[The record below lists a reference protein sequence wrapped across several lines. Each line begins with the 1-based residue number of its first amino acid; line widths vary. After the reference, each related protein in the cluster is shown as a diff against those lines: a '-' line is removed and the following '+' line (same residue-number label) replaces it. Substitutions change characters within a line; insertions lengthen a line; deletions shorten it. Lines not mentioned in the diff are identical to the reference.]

1 MVTRTFRRHRG
12 ARYMRNRFPWLLSL
26 LFAVLLLHSGVDAQK
41 GSSGD
46 GSVYA
51 PVPDFSGLQWI
62 DGNRFL
68 AVHDAKNPKELE
80 GFARVSMVWLPSG
93 LDGIRRKT
101 LEIAWPEP
109 QGPSSDLESIARIPG
124 TDRFL
129 LVESGGSS
137 SKKTQFKRGFLVE
150 LKGDRLEMLGFLE
163 LPDVENIEGSAIVK
177 TVNGLIFIWAERSPG
192 KKSTTVSWAKIDP
205 EKLSLGE
212 VFETV
217 YRPAGFTG
225 KNWRPVSALDID
237 SSGVVYVASG
247 YDTDDDAG
255 PFASVIWRIGR
266 IDGDAPLSKMLSF
279 DRKPELIARVDGVKI
294 EALTVVERE
303 GKYELFY
310 GYDDEYFGGGLRRI
324 ALRNPNGR

>member
-1 MVTRTFRRHRG
+1 
-12 ARYMRNRFPWLLSL
+12 MRNRVLWIGSA
-26 LFAVLLLHSGVDAQK
+26 LFVMLLLHTGVDGQTRGAA
-41 GSSGD
+41 D

-51 PVPDFSGLQWI
+51 TVPDFSGLQWI
-62 DGNRFL
+62 EGDRFL
-68 AVHDAKNPKELE
+68 AVHDAKNPKEVE

-101 LEIAWPEP
+101 LEVAWPEP

-129 LVESGGSS
+129 LLESGGSS
-137 SKKTQFKRGFLVE
+137 SKKKQFKRGFLVE
-150 LKGDRLEMLGFLE
+150 LNGERLEMLGFLE
-163 LPDVENIEGSAIVK
+163 LPDVKNIEGSAIVN
-177 TVNGLIFIWAERSPG
+177 TVHGLVFLWAERSPG
-192 KKSTTVSWAKIDP
+192 KKSTTVSWAPLDT

-217 YRPAGFTG
+217 YKPAGFTG
-225 KNWRPVSALDID
+225 ENWRPVSALEID
-237 SSGVVYVASG
+237 SSGVVYAASG
-247 YDTDDDAG
+247 YDTDDDSG

-266 IDGDAPLSKMLSF
+266 IDRGASLAKMFSL
-279 DRKPELIARVDGVKI
+279 DPKPEFVAQVDGVKI

-310 GYDDEYFGGGLRRI
+310 GYDDEYFGGGLRKI
-324 ALRNPNGR
+324 VLKNPNGR

>member
-1 MVTRTFRRHRG
+1 MRNGILWIGSALLAILLLQTGVDGQTRG
-12 ARYMRNRFPWLLSL
+12 A
-26 LFAVLLLHSGVDAQK
+26 A
-41 GSSGD
+41 D

-51 PVPDFSGLQWI
+51 TVPDFSGLQWI
-62 DGNRFL
+62 DGDRFL
-68 AVHDAKNPKELE
+68 AVHDAKNPKEVE

-101 LEIAWPEP
+101 LEVTWPEP

-137 SKKTQFKRGFLVE
+137 SKKKQFKRGLLVE
-150 LKGDRLEMLGFLE
+150 LKGERLEMLGFLE
-163 LPDVENIEGSAIVK
+163 LPDVDNIEGSAIVK
-177 TVNGLIFIWAERSPG
+177 TVNGLVFLWAERSPG
-192 KKSTTVSWAKIDP
+192 KKSTTVSWAMLDP
-205 EKLSLGE
+205 EKLSLGQ

-225 KNWRPVSALDID
+225 GSWRPVSALEID
-237 SSGVVYVASG
+237 SGGIVYVASG
-247 YDTDDDAG
+247 YDTDDDSG
-255 PFASVIWRIGR
+255 PFASVIWKIGR
-266 IDGDAPLSKMLSF
+266 IDGGAPLARILSL
-279 DRKPELIARVDGVKI
+279 DPNPELVARVDGVKI

-310 GYDDEYFGGGLRRI
+310 GYDDEYFGGGLRKVVI
-324 ALRNPNGR
+324 KTPNQR